1 MSNTSKDF
9 NPNIL
14 VDEDGE
20 EYDFSLKPTIADD
33 YVAVAGEELKEGE
46 VDSIILSEEVVE
58 ALKTVEDPEIMINI
72 YDMGLVYD
80 IDIKEN
86 GNVFINMTLTAP
98 NCPVAGILP
107 QQAADAVAENP
118 AAGRVEVRIV
128 WEPQWTPD
136 LMSDDGKMMIEIF

>member
-1 MSNTSKDF
+1 MSNNSKDF

-20 EYDFSLKPTIADD
+20 EFDFSLKPTVADD
-33 YVAVAGEELKEGE
+33 FVAISGDELKKGE
-46 VDSIILSEEVVE
+46 TDSVILKEEVVE

-72 YDMGLVYD
+72 YDMGLIYE

-86 GNVFINMTLTAP
+86 GNVFIDMTLTTP

-107 QQAADAVAENP
+107 QQAADAVADNP
-118 AAGRVEVRIV
+118 ACGKVEVKMV
-128 WEPQWTPD
+128 WEPEWTPD
-136 LMSDDGKMMIEIF
+136 LMSDDGKMAIEIF